1 MADRRANG
9 RANSAKLVEKAESDS
24 ANLRLGQLRLLI
36 ALDALLVEGSVGGA
50 ARQMGLSIPAM
61 SRLLGQIREHFDD
74 PIFVRS
80 GRAMIATPKAEALR
94 GRLRR
99 LANEADALM
108 KPDAENAHVSA
119 CTGHHAGHHGWNR
132 SAIVTPPPLTIRKVT
147 DLENHPSAE
156 YTAAQFADIQSEN
169 DPTRRL
175 AKYIAVIGRKAGH
188 TRPLEMH
195 EAEDAFT
202 TIFVGEADPMQI
214 SALLRLIHYRG
225 LTAPELAGMAR
236 ASARFYAAGTSI
248 NTPALDW
255 PAYLSPNSAQ
265 SPWFMLSALL
275 VARAGYPVLMHGS
288 CGVGELSGKLEIAA
302 EAISLPIATSHE
314 LAESALRAH
323 GICFMP
329 MAGFAPQVQAL
340 LALYPLFESR
350 SPVNSL
356 VHLLNPMG
364 LKSSFLGVSQPAY
377 RELHRD
383 AAVLLDMQSVSVVS
397 TSRDVAELVPHRR
410 HTIYRYVHGQS
421 SALQLPTLSKESSDK
436 HSSLSSFEY
445 WRSVWTGAAIDK
457 RAESTVIATAAMAMM
472 TATAA
477 DNDSYDAFHQKAADM
492 WRSRHSGNS

>member
-1 MADRRANG
+1 MADKRAK
-9 RANSAKLVEKAESDS
+9 SAKPAEKAESDG
-24 ANLRLGQLRLLI
+24 ANPRLGQLRLLI

-50 ARQMGLSIPAM
+50 AKQMGLSIPAM
-61 SRLLGQIREHFDD
+61 SRLLGQIRDHFDD

-119 CTGHHAGHHGWNR
+119 CTGHHGWNR

-175 AKYIAVIGRKAGH
+175 AKYIAVVGRKVGH
-188 TRPLEMH
+188 TRPLELH

-202 TIFVGEADPMQI
+202 TIFAGEADPMQI

-225 LTAPELAGMAR
+225 LTAPELAGMAC

-255 PAYLSPNSAQ
+255 PAYLSPNSSQ

-302 EAISLPIATSHE
+302 EAINMPIATSHE

-356 VHLLNPMG
+356 VHLLNPLG

-397 TSRDVAELVPHRR
+397 TSRDVAELVPHRK
-410 HTIYRYVHGQS
+410 HTIYRHVQGHS
-421 SALQLPTLSKESSDK
+421 SALQLPTLSKASSDK

-445 WRSVWTGAAIDK
+445 WHGVWSGTATDE
-457 RAESTVIATAAMAMM
+457 RAESIVIATAAMAMM
-472 TATAA
+472 TVSAA
-477 DNDSYDAFHQKAADM
+477 DNNSYDAFHQKAAAM
-492 WRSRHSGNS
+492 WRNRHSANTQVENR

>member
-1 MADRRANG
+1 MADKRTK
-9 RANSAKLVEKAESDS
+9 SAKLAEKAESDG

-50 ARQMGLSIPAM
+50 AKQMGLSIPAM

-108 KPDAENAHVSA
+108 KPDSENAHVSA
-119 CTGHHAGHHGWNR
+119 CTGHHGWNR

-169 DPTRRL
+169 DPARRL

-202 TIFVGEADPMQI
+202 TIFAGEADPMQI

-236 ASARFYAAGTSI
+236 ASGRFYATDASI

-275 VARAGYPVLMHGS
+275 VARAGYPVLVHGS
-288 CGVGELSGKLEIAA
+288 CGVGELAGKLEIAA
-302 EAISLPIATSHE
+302 EAINLPIATSHE

-329 MAGFAPQVQAL
+329 MPGFAPQVQAL

-397 TSRDVAELVPHRR
+397 TSRDVAELVPHRK
-410 HTIYRYVHGQS
+410 HTIYRYVQGQS

-445 WRSVWTGAAIDK
+445 WHGVWTGAAIDK
-457 RAESTVIATAAMAMM
+457 RAEGTVIATAAMAMM
-472 TATAA
+472 TASAA
-477 DNDSYDAFHQKAADM
+477 GNDSYDAFHQKAADL
-492 WRSRHSGNS
+492 WRNRHASHA

>member
-1 MADRRANG
+1 
-9 RANSAKLVEKAESDS
+9 
-24 ANLRLGQLRLLI
+24 
-36 ALDALLVEGSVGGA
+36 
-50 ARQMGLSIPAM
+50 
-61 SRLLGQIREHFDD
+61 
-74 PIFVRS
+74 
-80 GRAMIATPKAEALR
+80 
-94 GRLRR
+94 
-99 LANEADALM
+99 
-108 KPDAENAHVSA
+108 
-119 CTGHHAGHHGWNR
+119 
-132 SAIVTPPPLTIRKVT
+132 LTIRKVT

-202 TIFVGEADPMQI
+202 TIFAGEADPMQI

-236 ASARFYAAGTSI
+236 ASGRFYAADASI

-288 CGVGELSGKLEIAA
+288 CGVGELAGKLEIAA
-302 EAISLPIATSHE
+302 EAINLPIATSHE

-329 MAGFAPQVQAL
+329 MPGFAPQVQAL

-397 TSRDVAELVPHRR
+397 TSRDVAELVPHRK
-410 HTIYRYVHGQS
+410 HTIYRYVQGQS

-445 WRSVWTGAAIDK
+445 WHGVWTGAAIDK
-457 RAESTVIATAAMAMM
+457 RAEGTVIATAAMAMM
-472 TATAA
+472 TASAA
-477 DNDSYDAFHQKAADM
+477 GNDSYDAFHQKAADL
-492 WRSRHSGNS
+492 WRNRHASHA